1 MALRDAQPLR
11 DEPSTL
17 ERFLTFLGRPGYVV
31 NSLLS
36 GEAGDA
42 LENTAMFG
50 EELLTGSWLHGK
62 RLTSLLPGG
71 DPIDG
76 LTSRKE
82 RPEFTD
88 MLRRN
93 GLAAGIDRGSW
104 GELGFNVLGGALTD
118 PFSYIGGIGLG
129 AKVGRV
135 GKGALSGLGAANE
148 VGAAARSSLARA
160 LNATEAGAEA
170 LAAAGSPERFMAD
183 VLNAVDA
190 QPAVRLRLAE
200 EAKRVRNN
208 PALMEEALVPYATAP
223 GPFQR
228 MPDDGLLHQVD
239 ELGVATKGAGGNFRG
254 PLTEAQLDDA
264 AEALAAKRIG
274 LLNGRDGPITLT
286 GTTAQDDLLTDGI
299 RALEGR
305 GLIRPAGVPTLEI
318 PGVTW
323 TALPGGAET
332 WSKIGLATPLH
343 VVKSLIGL
351 PLPGLAEAMGKHG
364 AEAVEGLT
372 KMFYDRRGF
381 GIVPDGLKAA
391 ATMMGTRIM
400 TRNEDDLARIPG
412 LFREVGQAGSDAM
425 GKVWLRAD
433 DLFRKGVTKEQ
444 AEDAARRLGF
454 TSATDP
460 SVLDDVLPWLGKGD
474 AADYMRVVYLQT
486 RKEAIEAAT
495 QAGAKPDAAARA
507 LDAYVDDMRR
517 MPDELVEAGQW
528 TKAEAT
534 PFYLPHQAS
543 DAFALFLASGTAGKK
558 LNGKTYQAALR
569 DVFMK
574 AREHPSVAE
583 TLGQFKKI
591 ADEYGVTVPDVT
603 DFKTNYDAAAAEG
616 GLFNVSLDAL
626 WLRRRWA
633 HNATVEK
640 AAFEKLAKSTMN
652 DLRHGTILDDFLA
665 ATLTGVG
672 ARGSTLG
679 KILGGGKFRFGGSL
693 AESAARYQST
703 LGGQPAAAEGARGW
717 LYEWPG
723 LSSFFKPA
731 LYLPSPSTFV
741 RNGVSGAVMG
751 LMDPDVGFGGALG
764 LLSSMR
770 DLPAVK
776 ALVGAAGRDEVAAL
790 MADARGLASP
800 DQLKLLASVKVGG
813 HNGRELAQYAR
824 GAMGSSVLS
833 DRASYDALSD
843 VQRHLS
849 EVEQQ
854 VGGWAQFS
862 QDAKAV
868 WTGKGLDSRMARNL
882 ERYRSF
888 WKPLGRLNGAIED
901 GLRVGAFYDLIKK
914 GYDPASALE
923 KVRLT
928 FVDYAYQS
936 DPERALRDLLPFVRF
951 TLGAGPNA
959 IKGSTGLV
967 GRAVGRGAVG
977 SDDGKPLPTE
987 LRGQVSLPLGG
998 NDYATSLGLPFE
1010 AGAALLGLVPGAQG
1024 FYRNVEQNVLGAA
1037 QPVLKTAAEAAVGKQ
1052 FYSDLPL
1059 SEVKQFGPMPPFASH
1074 ALFGFLPL
1082 SRFRSELTK
1091 YVGALHGDW
1100 RSAVNLFSGVKI
1112 RTVDAEREAER
1123 VITRW
1128 LEKAVEEGDV
1138 ESMQRFFVPKNADP
1152 NDPRT
1157 LEVRQALERLAT
1169 MEAARRKRS
1178 R

>member
-1 MALRDAQPLR
+1 MPLRDAKPLR

-17 ERFLTFLGRPGYVV
+17 ERFFTFLGRPQYALS
-31 NSLLS
+31 SLVT
-36 GEAGDA
+36 GEFQDA
-42 LENTAMFG
+42 AENVGRFG
-50 EELLTGSWLHGK
+50 EELLTGSWLHGYK
-62 RLTSLLPGG
+62 AMDLLPGDWG
-71 DPIDG
+71 TDD
-76 LTSRKE
+76 RDE
-82 RPEFTD
+82 RPEGSD
-88 MLRRN
+88 VLRR
-93 GLAAGIDRGSW
+93 AGFSIDRNSW
-104 GELGFNVLGGALTD
+104 GELGVNVLGGALLD
-118 PFSYIGGIGLG
+118 PLTYVGGIGLG
-129 AKVGRV
+129 AKAGRV
-135 GKGALSGLGAANE
+135 GKSAIAGLGAANE
-148 VGAAARSSLARA
+148 IGAAARSSLARA
-160 LNATEAGAEA
+160 MDATDAGRAA
-170 LAAAGSPERFMAD
+170 LAQAGSPEAFMEG
-183 VLNAVDA
+183 VLRAVEA
-190 QPAVRLRLAE
+190 QPAVRLRHSE
-200 EAKRVRNN
+200 EAARVLND
-208 PALMEEALVPYATAP
+208 PKLMEEALSSYATAP

-239 ELGVATKGAGGNFRG
+239 ELGVATKGAGGVFRP
-254 PLTEAQLDDA
+254 PLTEAQKLAA
-264 AEALAAKRIG
+264 AEELAAKRIG

-286 GTTAQDDLLTDGI
+286 GTTAQADLLTDGL
-299 RALEGR
+299 RAIEGR
-305 GLIRPAGVPTLEI
+305 GLIRPAGIPTLEI
-318 PGVTW
+318 PGITW
-323 TALPGGAET
+323 SALPGGAEL

-343 VVKSLIGL
+343 VVNALIGI
-351 PLPGLAEAMGKHG
+351 PRPGLAEAMGKLG
-364 AEAVEGLT
+364 AEAVGGLS
-372 KMFYDRRGF
+372 KMFFNRRGF
-381 GIVPDGLKAA
+381 GAIPDGAQAA
-391 ATMMGTRIM
+391 ATQMGTRIM
-400 TRNEDDLARIPG
+400 VRNEDDLAKIPE
-412 LFREVGQAGSDAM
+412 LFREVGKAGANAM

-433 DLFRKGVTKEQ
+433 DLFRKGVTQEQ
-444 AEDAARRLGF
+444 AEEAARRLGY

-460 SVLDDVLPWLGKGD
+460 AVLDGVLPWLGKGD
-474 AADYMRVVYLQT
+474 DADRMRVVYQQT
-486 RKEAIEAAT
+486 RREAIDAAA
-495 QAGAKPDAAARA
+495 QAGANPDAAARA

-517 MPDELVEAGQW
+517 MPDELVETGQW

-569 DVFMK
+569 DVYMK

-591 ADEYGVTVPDVT
+591 ADEYGVVVPDVS

-640 AAFEKLAKSTMN
+640 AAFEKLARTTMN
-652 DLRHGTILDDFLA
+652 DVRDATVLDDFLA

-672 ARGSTLG
+672 ARTSTLG
-679 KILGGGKFRFGGSL
+679 KILGGGKFRVGGALARTAETEGAKKWFGG
-693 AESAARYQST
+693 Q
-703 LGGQPAAAEGARGW
+703 AAAVEGERGW

-741 RNGVSGAVMG
+741 RNGVGGAVMG
-751 LMDPDVGFGGALG
+751 LMDPDIGFGGALG

-776 ALVGAAGRDEVAAL
+776 ALVGAAGRDEIAAL

-800 DQLKLLASVKVGG
+800 DQLKLLGSVKIGG
-813 HNGRELAQYAR
+813 HNGRELAQFAR

-833 DRASYDALSD
+833 DRASFDALAD
-843 VQRHLS
+843 VQKHLA
-849 EVEQQ
+849 EVDSH
-854 VGGWAQFS
+854 VGGWTQFVE
-862 QDAKAV
+862 DVKAV
-868 WTGKGLDSRMARNL
+868 GTGKGFDSKMARNL

-901 GLRVGAFYDLIKK
+901 GLRVGAFYDLVKK

-936 DPERALRDLLPFVRF
+936 NPERALRDLLPFVRF

-977 SDDGKPLPTE
+977 SDDGQPLPPE
-987 LRGQVSLPLGG
+987 LRGQVSIPLGG

-1010 AGAALLGLVPGAQG
+1010 AGAALLGIIPGAQG
-1024 FYRNVEQNVLGAA
+1024 FTRSVEQNVLGAA
-1037 QPVLKTAAEAAVGKQ
+1037 QPVLKTVAEEVVGKQ

-1059 SEVKQFGPMPPFASH
+1059 SETKTYGPMPPFAMH
-1074 ALFGFLPL
+1074 ALVGFLPL
-1082 SRFRSELTK
+1082 SRFRTELTK
-1091 YVGALHGDW
+1091 YVGVAHGDW

-1112 RTVDAEREAER
+1112 KTVDAEREAER

-1128 LEKAVEEGDV
+1128 LERAVESGDV
-1138 ESMQRFFVPKNADP
+1138 ESMQRFFVSKNADQ
-1152 NDPRT
+1152 NDPKT
-1157 LEVRQALERLAT
+1157 LEVRQALERIAT